1 MNWALTTMASGKFL
15 WAFII
20 LGAFVLG
27 FLSVHLPKVY
37 RLITAPFRALWARVK
52 VWKPVAWV
60 LTKIGDTLA
69 WKWLESHQYDPPA
82 RPLTWYLKV
91 GFVIMVLWLASGYVL
106 FDHARKTAPLPSMAF
121 IGTHIDSEWKNRALI
136 CEANDAAR
144 DPVSP
149 AVAPDPATPE
159 PFTVPVLAPTP
170 PAVKTKDVPAKSSGR
185 GHTKTFSLLD
195 SKTW

>member
-1 MNWALTTMASGKFL
+1 MNWALTTMASGRFL

-37 RLITAPFRALWARVK
+37 ALVTAPFRALWARVK

-60 LTKIGDTLA
+60 LTKIGNTLT

-91 GFVIMVLWLASGYVL
+91 GSVIMVLWLASGYVL
-106 FDHARKTAPLPSMAF
+106 FDHARKTAPHPSMAF
-121 IGTHIDSEWKNRALI
+121 IGARIETEWKGRALA
-136 CEANDAAR
+136 CETREADAYTR
-144 DPVSP
+144 EP
-149 AVAPDPATPE
+149 AALPNPATPE

-170 PAVKTKDVPAKSSGR
+170 PSAVKAPAPRGVHRKPKDWWEMK
-185 GHTKTFSLLD
+185 F
-195 SKTW
+195 